1 MRELR
6 ARVMALTDPEVTEMF
21 DNVYAEMPPGIAAQ
35 RAEAV
40 DLQASFDEEGSD
52 VR

>member
-1 MRELR
+1 
-6 ARVMALTDPEVTEMF
+6 MALTDPEVTEMF
-21 DNVYAEMPPGIAAQ
+21 DNVYAEMPSTIAAQ

-40 DLQASFDEEGSD
+40 EFQASLEEGSD